1 MADLSES
8 ESAARRPRQAG
19 GAVLDQASAQRV
31 FGERIEL
38 DGVTIIPVAAVRRCK
53 CSPSGEENGKG
64 GSLSSFRPV
73 GLVIIRDGRVE
84 WKPAVDLSRLALIA
98 AATFGLLALLRRR

>member
-73 GLVIIRDGRVE
+73 GLVVIRDGEVE

>member
-1 MADLSES
+1 V
-8 ESAARRPRQAG
+8 R
-19 GAVLDQASAQRV
+19 DQASAQRV

-38 DGVTIIPVAAVRRCK
+38 DGVTLIPVAAVRRCK
-53 CSPSGEENGKG
+53 CNPSGEENGRG
-64 GSLSSFRPV
+64 CSCSSFRPV
-73 GLVIIRDGRVE
+73 GLVVIRDGRVE